1 MIWVQQA
8 PEVGLNLSAVMR
20 QAVSQDG
27 VAVSVSRAWWE
38 DRTEGF
44 EEYFDTLRKRVL
56 FINPAD
62 IFCGQEECYAVKD
75 GNTYYRDRDHLSLF
89 AARQIVDEIKQQR
102 Q

>member
-1 MIWVQQA
+1 
-8 PEVGLNLSAVMR
+8 
-20 QAVSQDG
+20 
-27 VAVSVSRAWWE
+27 
-38 DRTEGF
+38 
-44 EEYFDTLRKRVL
+44 VL